1 MVQIKQKGILI
12 LVVLLSIYN
21 MLYMPTQT
29 SILTLVGSAVLYGLT
44 RNLMV
49 PAFVLFVAPLIVFS
63 VKMYKEGFQNPVV
76 PKVITATVT
85 PVPTAA
91 VAAVPTTPVQEEN
104 AGSTPAPVTNMSTRL
119 VVADAQDTSMGSVDV
134 NPKPQRALITGA
146 DTSSVKTALAR
157 ELPTAN
163 QEAVTQSVTVGP
175 SSV

>member
-1 MVQIKQKGILI
+1 MVQIKQKGLLL

-44 RNLMV
+44 RDLMV
-49 PAFVLFVAPLIVFS
+49 PIFVLFVAPLIVFS

-76 PKVITATVT
+76 P
-85 PVPTAA
+85 TAA
-91 VAAVPTTPVQEEN
+91 LPTVSSAPVQEKKTE
-104 AGSTPAPVTNMSTRL
+104 STPVMSTRL

-163 QEAVTQSVTVGP
+163 QEAVTQSVSVGP

>member
-1 MVQIKQKGILI
+1 MVQIKQKGLLL

-44 RNLMV
+44 RDLMV
-49 PAFVLFVAPLIVFS
+49 PIFVLFVAPLIVFS

-76 PKVITATVT
+76 
-85 PVPTAA
+85 VPTVSSA
-91 VAAVPTTPVQEEN
+91 PVQEKKTE
-104 AGSTPAPVTNMSTRL
+104 STPVMSNRL
-119 VVADAQDTSMGSVDV
+119 VVADAQDTSMESVDV

-163 QEAVTQSVTVGP
+163 QEAVTQSVSVGP

>member
-1 MVQIKQKGILI
+1 
-12 LVVLLSIYN
+12 
-21 MLYMPTQT
+21 
-29 SILTLVGSAVLYGLT
+29 
-44 RNLMV
+44 MV

-76 PKVITATVT
+76 PKVITAAVT

-104 AGSTPAPVTNMSTRL
+104 AGSTPAPVTNMSNRL

>member
-1 MVQIKQKGILI
+1 
-12 LVVLLSIYN
+12 

-91 VAAVPTTPVQEEN
+91 VAAVAAVPTTPVQEEN
-104 AGSTPAPVTNMSTRL
+104 AGSTPAPVTNMSNRL

>member
-76 PKVITATVT
+76 PKVLT
-85 PVPTAA
+85 
-91 VAAVPTTPVQEEN
+91 AAVPTVPTVSSVPVQEEK
-104 AGSTPAPVTNMSTRL
+104 AGSMPAPVTNMSNRL